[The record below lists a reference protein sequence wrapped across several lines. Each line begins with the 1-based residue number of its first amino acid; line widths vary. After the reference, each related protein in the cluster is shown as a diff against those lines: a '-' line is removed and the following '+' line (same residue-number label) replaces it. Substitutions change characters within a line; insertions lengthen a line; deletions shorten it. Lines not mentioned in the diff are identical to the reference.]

1 MLGSR
6 GHSRTVG
13 TMAMAGDGSALMC
26 AACIK
31 NSEYMH
37 IACRANAAI
46 RRTSQAYAAYLLVSH
61 ASDGHGIQ
69 RIAERTVI
77 AESTTA
83 TSERSSQKARQPQAN
98 GHRRKYDS
106 HKRTVIAEST
116 TATSER
122 SSRKVRQP
130 QPNGC
135 SAGMTSCGR
144 IPSGGC
150 QSVPSGIFLICS
162 VFILSFTA
170 YAYGSR

>member
-1 MLGSR
+1 MEHRMLGSR

-13 TMAMAGDGSALMC
+13 AMAMAGDGSALMC

-37 IACRANAAI
+37 IACRASAAI

-83 TSERSSQKARQPQAN
+83 TSERSS
-98 GHRRKYDS
+98 RKG
-106 HKRTVIAEST
+106 
-116 TATSER
+116 
-122 SSRKVRQP
+122 RQP
-130 QPNGC
+130 QPNGY
-135 SAGMTSCGR
+135 SVGMTSCGR
-144 IPSGGC
+144 VPRGGC